1 MAPRAPPKRKKTKKR
16 VFLVIGD
23 PNGLPKKFSAIFG
36 AGCQKVCCCSLNG
49 ARNRIFYAF
58 WDGVYCLQTSN
69 YNYCFGLVKVI
80 EAMHVCVEVKYLVSI
95 LKIQ

>member
-36 AGCQKVCCCSLNG
+36 AGCRKVCCCSLNG
-49 ARNRIFYAF
+49 AMYKMYMMFGTPKNMGLHVYIF
-58 WDGVYCLQTSN
+58 
-69 YNYCFGLVKVI
+69 VK
-80 EAMHVCVEVKYLVSI
+80 MHF
-95 LKIQ
+95 

>member
-36 AGCQKVCCCSLNG
+36 AGCRKVCCCSLNG
-49 ARNRIFYAF
+49 AFNKVTI
-58 WDGVYCLQTSN
+58 CTNSN
-69 YNYCFGLVKVI
+69 
-80 EAMHVCVEVKYLVSI
+80 VS
-95 LKIQ
+95 

>member
-49 ARNRIFYAF
+49 AISFCSELP
-58 WDGVYCLQTSN
+58 DGVY
-69 YNYCFGLVKVI
+69 YKVGRI
-80 EAMHVCVEVKYLVSI
+80 KSDL
-95 LKIQ
+95 L

>member
-36 AGCQKVCCCSLNG
+36 AGCRKVCMLLLTE
-49 ARNRIFYAF
+49 RRQLTHIFELHTHYPNF
-58 WDGVYCLQTSN
+58 CPNFIIYW
-69 YNYCFGLVKVI
+69 
-80 EAMHVCVEVKYLVSI
+80 
-95 LKIQ
+95 

>member
-36 AGCQKVCCCSLNG
+36 AGCRKVCCCSLNG
-49 ARNRIFYAF
+49 AIYRISLKELAF
-58 WDGVYCLQTSN
+58 VYIRQNILWS
-69 YNYCFGLVKVI
+69 
-80 EAMHVCVEVKYLVSI
+80 MKYENI
-95 LKIQ
+95 